1 MIHVI
6 TTLISSFIIVLME
19 IGVGG
24 FTLGE
29 RMFLV
34 FPVFAFINIL
44 ICQMSRESKEWQP
57 QNINANGKNWYLT
70 NTI

>member
-6 TTLISSFIIVLME
+6 TTLISSLIIVLME

-44 ICQMSRESKEWQP
+44 ICQMSRESKE
-57 QNINANGKNWYLT
+57 
-70 NTI
+70 